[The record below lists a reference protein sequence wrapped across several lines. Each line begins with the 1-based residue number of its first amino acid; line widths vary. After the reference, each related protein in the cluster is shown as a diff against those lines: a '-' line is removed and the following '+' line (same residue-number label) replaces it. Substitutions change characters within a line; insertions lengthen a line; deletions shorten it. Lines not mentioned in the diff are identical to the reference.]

1 MILITILKKLF
12 DKEGMRNFRKLAI
25 ISAAICVIGHSL
37 EIRSFIRDPDF
48 EIILLFLKLIS
59 FAMIFM
65 YIWAA
70 CWFEE

>member
-12 DKEGMRNFRKLAI
+12 DKEGMRNFRKIAI
-25 ISAAICVIGHSL
+25 TGAAFNIIAHSL
-37 EIRSFIRDPDF
+37 DTRSLIRDPDF

-59 FAMIFM
+59 FAVIFM